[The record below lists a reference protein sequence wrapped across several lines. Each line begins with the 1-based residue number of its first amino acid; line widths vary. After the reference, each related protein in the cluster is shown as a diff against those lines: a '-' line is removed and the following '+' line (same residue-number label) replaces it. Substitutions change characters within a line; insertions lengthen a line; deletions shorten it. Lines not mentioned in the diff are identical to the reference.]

1 MAWTYIS
8 TAAQQCLTLGYHRLR
23 KVTGQPLQ
31 AAQANLFWTIHKLDK
46 GLSLRLGRASTIR
59 DSEITMPP
67 SPDEPRSTRLA
78 RIQGQV
84 YDHLY
89 SPAGLARPDYERGL
103 VAEALARDLRE
114 LISEVHLELLVC
126 LHRRHQLIKR

>member
-23 KVTGQPLQ
+23 KITNQPLQ
-31 AAQANLFWTIHKLDK
+31 TAQANLFWTIHKLDK

-59 DSEITMPP
+59 DSEITLPP
-67 SPDEPRSTRLA
+67 SPNEPRSTRVA

-89 SPAGLARPDYERGL
+89 SPAGLSRLDYDRGL

-126 LHRRHQLIKR
+126 LSDRHKPVPR